1 MTKVKYTTRTRNVNV
16 RLKEEEFQKLELKA
30 TEQKIS
36 VSEFVR
42 KLLF

>member
-1 MTKVKYTTRTRNVNV
+1 MTKTKYTTRTRNVNV
-16 RLKEEEFQKLELKA
+16 RLKEDEFQKLELKA

-42 KLLF
+42 KILF